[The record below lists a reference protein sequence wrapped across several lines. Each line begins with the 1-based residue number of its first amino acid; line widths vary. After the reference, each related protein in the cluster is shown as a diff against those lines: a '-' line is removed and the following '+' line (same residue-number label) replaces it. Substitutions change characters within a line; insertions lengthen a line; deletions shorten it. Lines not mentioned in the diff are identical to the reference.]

1 MYSDS
6 YRSVIRTFSPFASC
20 SMVSNRGIR
29 PLDTMSDTVDFG
41 TPVRIDLFVL
51 YYIGVILGKK
61 IIKKLKKVGLL
72 LWLLE

>member
-1 MYSDS
+1 M
-6 YRSVIRTFSPFASC
+6 
-20 SMVSNRGIR
+20 N
-29 PLDTMSDTVDFG
+29 
-41 TPVRIDLFVL
+41 LFVL